1 MVKIINDA
9 IFKEKNILSGW
20 PHFAKLKL
28 WDSCIFGRGFDA
40 GKINKN
46 YTMCYVTQLQIKWC
60 SELWNNKGFQ
70 KNMRW
75 VAAM

>member
-46 YTMCYVTQLQIKWC
+46 YTMCYVTQL
-60 SELWNNKGFQ
+60 
-70 KNMRW
+70 
-75 VAAM
+75 